1 MLEKKKIV
9 LGITGGIAAYKAA
22 ELTREFVKRGASVH
36 VIMTRNATA
45 FLTPLTLQ
53 TLSGNAV
60 YTDTFTLTGE
70 WEIGH
75 VSLAD
80 SADAVV
86 VAPATGNFI
95 GKVAAG
101 IGDDLLTTMIMAT
114 KAPVLICPAMNVNM
128 YANAIVQE
136 NVAKLRAK
144 GYAFVDPGYGEL
156 ACKTEGLGRLAELE
170 DIVEEVES
178 ALTAKDLAGE
188 RILITAGPTREPID
202 PVRFITN
209 YSSGKM
215 GYAAAIMAR
224 RRGAEVTL
232 ISGPTPL
239 PVPRGVRFIGVESAS
254 EMRDAV
260 MKEMKDSTVIIKAA
274 AVADYRPEVFCGSK
288 IKKKTEHLV
297 LNLARNPDIIAE
309 VGEKKGKRILVG
321 FAVETDQLV
330 EYAKKKMIQKNMD
343 FIVAND
349 ITQAGAGFQA
359 ETNIVKILDRQ
370 GGAEDLPLMD
380 KKRVADRILDRVIA
394 LRKEKG

>member
-1 MLEKKKIV
+1 MLEKKNIV

-22 ELTREFVKRGASVH
+22 VLTREFVKRGASVH

-53 TLSGNAV
+53 TLSGNPV

-86 VAPATGNFI
+86 VAPATANFI

-101 IGDDLLTTMIMAT
+101 IADDLLTTMIMVT

-128 YANAIVQE
+128 YANSIVQE
-136 NVAKLRAK
+136 NIVKLRAK

-156 ACKTEGLGRLAELE
+156 ACKTEGVGRLAELE
-170 DIVEEVES
+170 DIMEEVES
-178 ALTAKDLAGE
+178 ALTVKDLVGE
-188 RILITAGPTREPID
+188 RILVTAGPTREPLD

-215 GYAAAIMAR
+215 GYAVAVMAR

-239 PVPRGVRFIGVESAS
+239 PVPRGVRFIGVETAV

-274 AVADYRPEVFCGSK
+274 AVADYRPEAFSGSK
-288 IKKKTEHLV
+288 IKKKTGPMV

-309 VGEKKGKRILVG
+309 IGDKKGKRILVG

-343 FIVAND
+343 LIVAND

-370 GGAEDLPLMD
+370 GGAENLPMMD
-380 KKRVADRILDRVIA
+380 KKLVADRILDRVKA
-394 LRKEKG
+394 LRKKKG